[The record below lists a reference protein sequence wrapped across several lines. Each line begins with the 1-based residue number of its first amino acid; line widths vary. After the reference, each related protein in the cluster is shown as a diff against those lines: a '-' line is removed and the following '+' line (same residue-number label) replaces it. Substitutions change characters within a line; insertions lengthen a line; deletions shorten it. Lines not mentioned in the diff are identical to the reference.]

1 MRLGAFHL
9 LCSLAV
15 ALGACAGTDPTPPE
29 PQGGAGFGATT
40 GVGAG
45 SGDGSGAARPDP
57 AVAGTSSGGVA
68 STGGQGGGLNG
79 GQSGG
84 LGGDQSG
91 GFSGGQGGS
100 LSGAGATSL
109 AGATGWAGSGGKPA
123 ACPTNEVARCSGTS
137 SITCNFAGGPGDFLV
152 TVDLGGAT
160 ASSTYVEAEAHRRVL
175 GTVELTAGET
185 QRFAFGVNVRQP
197 EGQPVQDVPPGT
209 AGLQLYLKGDAPRLS
224 SVCVKPLTATP
235 KVWIAGDSTVC
246 DQSDT
251 AYAGWGQHLPQHF
264 AAPVAVANYADSG
277 ESSASV
283 LASSKLWGAI
293 KAGWKAGDW
302 VLVQVGHNDK
312 TVTSDVFRSNMTA
325 FVTQAK
331 AAGAHIV
338 LCTPIARAGSALE
351 DQHRSSGGAN
361 IPQIIKDV
369 AKSQNVPVIDLT
381 TMTWNWLQTVDWNQY
396 FALGTD
402 RTHPN
407 PAGAAVVAGFVRDAI
422 REQQV
427 ELAKHLR

>member
-1 MRLGAFHL
+1 M
-9 LCSLAV
+9 
-15 ALGACAGTDPTPPE
+15 
-29 PQGGAGFGATT
+29 
-40 GVGAG
+40 
-45 SGDGSGAARPDP
+45 
-57 AVAGTSSGGVA
+57 
-68 STGGQGGGLNG
+68 
-79 GQSGG
+79 
-84 LGGDQSG
+84 
-91 GFSGGQGGS
+91 
-100 LSGAGATSL
+100 
-109 AGATGWAGSGGKPA
+109 
-123 ACPTNEVARCSGTS
+123 
-137 SITCNFAGGPGDFLV
+137 V
-152 TVDLGGAT
+152 TLELGGAS
-160 ASSTYVEAEAHRRVL
+160 ASTTYVEAEAHRRVL
-175 GTVELTAGET
+175 GSVELAAGVT
-185 QRFAFGVNVRQP
+185 KRFAFGVNVRQP
-197 EGQPVQDVPPGT
+197 EGQPVQDVPAGT
-209 AGLQLYLKGDAPRLS
+209 PGLQLYLNGDAPKLS
-224 SVCVKPLTATP
+224 SICVSPLTAKP

-312 TVTSDVFRSNMTA
+312 TVTSSAFRDNMIA

-331 AAGAHIV
+331 AAQVHIV
-338 LCTPIARAGSALE
+338 LCTPISRAGSPLQ
-351 DQHRSSGGAN
+351 DQHQSSAGAN

-369 AKSQNVPVIDLT
+369 AMSQNVPLIDLT
-381 TMTWNWLQTVDWNQY
+381 TLTYNWLQTVDWKQY

-407 PAGAAVVAGFVRDAI
+407 PAGAAVIANLVRDAI
-422 REQQV
+422 SEQQL